1 MRQLDPIAILCS
13 DLHLS
18 HKPPLWRSAEPDW
31 YAAQDRP
38 LSQLRNLSSGLRVPV
53 VIAGDIFDDGWRP
66 HRCPPELINFAMRA
80 LPAACYAIPGQHDLP
95 YHRYEDRFKSA
106 YWTLVEAKTIV
117 DLHDGKWLSYGDN
130 LILHGFPWN
139 CPIIPNRCKR
149 KSDLEVH
156 LVVAHAYIWIKDHGF
171 PGAKEEHHARSYAT
185 ALQTYDAAVFG
196 DNHKH
201 FHKVVNDFHLWNNG
215 TFMRRKSDEKDY
227 QPAIGILTRSGK
239 VIRHELDVSQ
249 DKFLTTEEVMER
261 VLNSGA
267 IFGDFAKTLENLGEG
282 PINFSELCRQVL
294 ESSSKGE
301 AVRNVVIRL
310 LGGSQ

>member
-1 MRQLDPIAILCS
+1 MAKAATTHRDRTEPQPVDALSDVRKLDPIAILCS

-196 DNHKH
+196 DNAVAQGRAHH
-201 FHKVVNDFHLWNNG
+201 VCGFVHGGLRAREAHIHIAIADAVAEVEPRDGFELLLHRFH
-215 TFMRRKSDEKDY
+215 
-227 QPAIGILTRSGK
+227 
-239 VIRHELDVSQ
+239 
-249 DKFLTTEEVMER
+249 
-261 VLNSGA
+261 
-267 IFGDFAKTLENLGEG
+267 
-282 PINFSELCRQVL
+282 
-294 ESSSKGE
+294 
-301 AVRNVVIRL
+301 NV
-310 LGGSQ
+310 